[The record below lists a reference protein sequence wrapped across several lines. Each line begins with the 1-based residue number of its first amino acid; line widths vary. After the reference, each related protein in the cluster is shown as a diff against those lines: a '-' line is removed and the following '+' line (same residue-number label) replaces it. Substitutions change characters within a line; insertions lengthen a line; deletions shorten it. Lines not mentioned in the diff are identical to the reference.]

1 MTQRIRLFADP
12 GVIAAALALAAAP
25 DWRPSWNI
33 APGREVL
40 AVLRDRQ
47 GGRGGRRLRWGLD
60 PAPGSF
66 NQAAETIDAEPA
78 WQHGRRCLIVTDGY
92 YEWRP
97 GHGQPYAVARMKRQL
112 CVLAGLCAEG
122 VGSIA
127 ACTVVTVPANELMGT
142 INDRMPAIL
151 PLADWPIWLGET
163 PATPDGA
170 RVLLKPYPS
179 DDMMLWPVNKRLN
192 DTANDDAAL
201 CGPLSPT
208 TRVHA

>member
-12 GVIAAALALAAAP
+12 DAIAAALALAAAP
-25 DWRPSWNI
+25 AWRPSWNI

-40 AVLRDRQ
+40 AVLRDSH
-47 GGRGGRRLRWGLD
+47 GGRGARALRWGLD

-66 NQAAETIDAEPA
+66 NQAAETIDTEPA
-78 WQHGRRCLIVTDGY
+78 WRQGRRCLIVTDGY

-97 GHGQPYAVARMKRQL
+97 GPEPPYAVARMKRRL
-112 CVLAGLCAEG
+112 CVLAGLWAEEG
-122 VGSIA
+122 GSIA
-127 ACTVVTVPANELMGT
+127 ACTIVTVPANELMST
-142 INDRMPAIL
+142 INARMPAIL
-151 PLADWPIWLGET
+151 SEADWPAWLGET
-163 PATPDGA
+163 PATPDRA
-170 RVLLKPYPS
+170 RAVLKPYPS
-179 DDMMLWPVNKRLN
+179 DDMMLWPVDKRVN